1 MAKNFTKNQVA
12 RLCLAVLVLLMVLS
26 FLQQM
31 GWLPLRNYAVVAIYL
46 LIFLLPMI
54 IYIKRRGRKAREMLR
69 LHALRIKYIPF
80 TVVISIAICLIC
92 GVLNILGYMVFSSL
106 TAADQP
112 TAMFDFSTRNPLML
126 VLTMVVLPAVTEEL
140 LIRGV
145 VLSEYEQYGT
155 ARAVMLS
162 AVIFALFHANPM
174 HFLSLLVAGVCY
186 GLLTLLFDSV
196 WPALIAHLFN
206 NSAAL
211 LLYYNKDYISYM
223 LEDPLFLIILLV
235 AVFLI
240 MILALKMLEK
250 IISERGSKGKLRVL
264 HRRSTRSPYRSVCLW
279 LFVIGCVVKAVFT
292 YII

>member
-12 RLCLAVLVLLMVLS
+12 RLCLTVLILLLVLS

-31 GWLPLRNYAVVAIYL
+31 GWLPLRNYGVVIVYL
-46 LIFLLPMI
+46 LIFLLPTL
-54 IYIKRRGRKAREMLR
+54 IYVKRRKRKMGEMLR
-69 LHALRIKYIPF
+69 LKGIKFKYLPF
-80 TVVISIAICLIC
+80 TVVISVAICLIC

-106 TAADQP
+106 AATDQP
-112 TAMFDFSTRNPLML
+112 TAMFDFSTQNPLML
-126 VLTMVVLPAVTEEL
+126 ILTMVILPAVTEEL

-155 ARAVMLS
+155 ARAVILS
-162 AVIFALFHANPM
+162 ALIFALFHANPM
-174 HFLSLLVAGVCY
+174 HFFSLLVAGICY

-206 NSAAL
+206 NGTAL
-211 LLYYNKDYISYM
+211 LLYYNKNYVSYI
-223 LEDPLFLIILLV
+223 LEDTIFLIILLV

-240 MILALKMLEK
+240 LILALKMLEK

-264 HRRSTRSPYRSVCLW
+264 KRRSAKSPYRSVCLW
-279 LFVIGCVVKAVFT
+279 LFVLGCVVKAVFT